1 MNCCKEGNMEKFY
14 KAEDIEFVIKKIS
27 KLNSNDHMVNH
38 AYEKGQELI
47 IDLIKVL
54 PTYEGKITKE

>member
-1 MNCCKEGNMEKFY
+1 MEKFY